1 MAWVHE
7 QLPGNI
13 LEAYNISVREK
24 CEATYFF
31 LSMENVV
38 KHKRKVVK
46 IDPRSNTEIRHEKV
60 WNYTIADITL
70 LAFGTSFP
78 QISLAIIDSIQNLGS
93 RYAGGLFS
101 LFPAVKLLKLRG
113 SCWGRILT
121 VDQEDSKS
129 FKTTVACVVWMGF
142 TGLAGKQANVSGLAR
157 LVRWE
162 REEILDVNLMGISF
176 VGGGEYGWGVGWHGK
191 RSPLFLQFL
200 ALIEEC

>member
-1 MAWVHE
+1 MLYLMSVRECKYFARRSVVSFLNCDLGTLKMAWVHE

-24 CEATYFF
+24 CESYLLFSGETSLGDGFRTFLYFLGLAYCF
-31 LSMENVV
+31 IGLSAITARFFQSMENVV

-101 LFPAVKLLKLRG
+101 LFPAVKLLKLR
-113 SCWGRILT
+113 C
-121 VDQEDSKS
+121 
-129 FKTTVACVVWMGF
+129 
-142 TGLAGKQANVSGLAR
+142 
-157 LVRWE
+157 
-162 REEILDVNLMGISF
+162 
-176 VGGGEYGWGVGWHGK
+176 
-191 RSPLFLQFL
+191 
-200 ALIEEC
+200 